1 VRASQKRGLLYALI
15 LLLIA
20 VAGMATWRQGR
31 RAGEGFP
38 GFPPDVPL
46 AAVNPFGVNPNTT
59 RPNWSGPWT

>member
-1 VRASQKRGLLYALI
+1 VKASQRRGLLYALI

-20 VAGMATWRQGR
+20 VAGVALWRQGR

-46 AAVNPFGVNPNTT
+46 AAVNPFGVNDTT
-59 RPNWSGPWT
+59 RPNWSGP